1 MSQNPLDIV
10 VGTTDTSQRDK
21 EAAKKHREAVARAD
35 GLGDSSVAIAELRKA
50 ISADPFDD
58 DIRFDLAVRLDR
70 LGEEDEAISLYE
82 SILEHGP
89 APVNTL
95 INLAILH
102 EDQGN
107 FHRAERLLKQVLE
120 TNPNDPRARMYM
132 KDVQASKDMLVEEES
147 DRDLAKRRALY
158 DIPVTDF
165 ELTVRARTCLK
176 KMNIRTLGDLVRTS
190 ESELMSYKN
199 FGDSSLVEIKRM
211 LASKNL
217 KLGQGADDAHRQH
230 RRHIADSLRG
240 SGKDGVLNKGV
251 SELQL
256 SVRARKALQLLD
268 IQTIGDL
275 VSRTEAELM
284 GVKNFGSTSLVEV
297 KERLTVMGLSLRLLD
312 DE

>member
-1 MSQNPLDIV
+1 MSENPLDIV

-21 EAAKKHREAVARAD
+21 EAAKRHRDAVTRAD
-35 GLGDSSVAIAELRKA
+35 ESGDTVAAISELRKA

-58 DIRFDLAVRLDR
+58 EIRFDLAVRLDR
-70 LGEEDEAISLYE
+70 VGEEDEAISLYE

-89 APVNTL
+89 APINTL
-95 INLAILH
+95 INLAVLY

-165 ELTVRARTCLK
+165 ELSVRARTCLK

-199 FGDSSLVEIKRM
+199 FGESSLIEISRM

-230 RRHIADSLRG
+230 RRNIADALRG
-240 SGKDGVLNKGV
+240 SGKDGVLNKTV

-297 KERLTVMGLSLRLLD
+297 KERLTLMGLSLRQLD
-312 DE
+312 E